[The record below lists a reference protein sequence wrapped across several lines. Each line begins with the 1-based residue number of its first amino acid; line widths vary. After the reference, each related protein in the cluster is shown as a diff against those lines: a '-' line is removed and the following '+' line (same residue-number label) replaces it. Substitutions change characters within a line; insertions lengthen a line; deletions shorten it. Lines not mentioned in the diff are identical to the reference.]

1 MPCST
6 DKNFDG
12 VIMINYTDHIVSI
25 FPIDDFKPKLA
36 CNQAHDIGT
45 CSRLRGRGE
54 EGACFIATIV
64 HPPLTAASPQP
75 TATFFPRPPPPP
87 SPQGGRCGEVQLYKK
102 NVSLIQ
108 KKNSRNFP
116 NFNLETLGLSVW
128 NAKHLLYQV
137 IIKTL
142 RLWLCFENF

>member
-1 MPCST
+1 MDTLYCTTCQCST

-12 VIMINYTDHIVSI
+12 VIMINYTDHTVSI

-64 HPPLTAASPQP
+64 NPPLTAASPQP
-75 TATFFPRPPPPP
+75 TAPFFPPPPP
-87 SPQGGRCGEVQLYKK
+87 DPPPKVAGVERFNCIKK
-102 NVSLIQ
+102 MFSLIQ

-116 NFNLETLGLSVW
+116 NFNLETLGLSV
-128 NAKHLLYQV
+128 
-137 IIKTL
+137 
-142 RLWLCFENF
+142 